1 MCLKL
6 HSTFASDARSVANN
20 VAGFIHERMAK
31 DQKDKTEKIDLNLL
45 AVFDAIMVEGSLRRA
60 SVRLNMKQPAVSQ
73 ALTRLRRVVGD
84 NLFERAG
91 RGVVPTA
98 RAQEMARSI
107 RPAMDLM
114 RSALAAANVFEPEVE
129 NRTFLL
135 DVPAGIDAL
144 TAPLLAKRL
153 HEAPGL
159 NFNIASARASR
170 MATELRFGETHIAL
184 DYEPMAADG
193 YRSELLFQ
201 DHFVVIG
208 REDHPG
214 LVGGLGILNY
224 QRLGHVAVSWGSGR
238 RSSPLVQKLTAATI
252 SRNVRMT
259 VPNLPSMLRVV
270 ADSDLLGSTW
280 RRVAVRS
287 AREVVGLRIHPMPF
301 EMPPVPIYMVWHDSF
316 DNDAGHAWLRD
327 VLRDIYR
334 EL

>member
-1 MCLKL
+1 MP
-6 HSTFASDARSVANN
+6 
-20 VAGFIHERMAK
+20 K
-31 DQKDKTEKIDLNLL
+31 DRADKPDKIDLNLL
-45 AVFDAIMVEGSLRRA
+45 AVFDAIMVEGSLRGA
-60 SVRLNMKQPAVSQ
+60 AVRLKMNQPAVSQ
-73 ALTRLRRVVGD
+73 ALTRLRKAVGD
-84 NLFERAG
+84 KLFERAG

-114 RSALAAANVFEPEVE
+114 RSALTGANVFEPQNE

-144 TAPLLAKRL
+144 TAPLLAQRL

-170 MATELRFGETHIAL
+170 MANELRFGETHIAL
-184 DYEPMAADG
+184 DYEPLATEG
-193 YRSELLFQ
+193 YRSELLFK

-208 REDHPG
+208 RDNHPG
-214 LVGGLGILNY
+214 LVGGLSILAY
-224 QRLGHVAVSWGSGR
+224 QKLGHVAVSWGSGP

-280 RRVAVRS
+280 GRVAARS
-287 AREVVGLRIHPMPF
+287 TREVDGLRIYPMPF
-301 EMPPVPIYMVWHDSF
+301 EMPPVPIYMVWHESF
-316 DNDAGHAWLRD
+316 DNDAGHSWLRD

-334 EL
+334 GL

>member
-1 MCLKL
+1 MPK
-6 HSTFASDARSVANN
+6 ARK
-20 VAGFIHERMAK
+20 EK
-31 DQKDKTEKIDLNLL
+31 PEKIDLNLL
-45 AVFDAIMVEGSLRRA
+45 AVFDAIMVEGSLRGA
-60 SVRLNMKQPAVSQ
+60 AVRLKMNQPAVSQ
-73 ALTRLRRVVGD
+73 ALTRLRKTVGD
-84 NLFERAG
+84 SLFERAG

-114 RSALAAANVFEPEVE
+114 RSALTGADVFEPQVE

-170 MATELRFGETHIAL
+170 MAKELRFGETHIAL
-184 DYEPMAADG
+184 DYEPLATDG
-193 YRSELLFQ
+193 YRSELLFK
-201 DHFVVIG
+201 DHFVIIA

-214 LVGGLGILNY
+214 LKGGLSILAY

-252 SRNVRMT
+252 SRKVRMT
-259 VPNLPSMLRVV
+259 VPTLPSMLRVV
-270 ADSDLLGSTW
+270 SESDLLGSTW
-280 RRVAVRS
+280 RQVALRS
-287 AREVVGLRIHPMPF
+287 VREVSGLRMYPMPF
-301 EMPPVPIYMVWHDSF
+301 EMPEVPIYMVWHETF
-316 DNDAGHAWLRD
+316 DNDAGHSWLRD

-334 EL
+334 SL

>member
-1 MCLKL
+1 MP
-6 HSTFASDARSVANN
+6 
-20 VAGFIHERMAK
+20 K
-31 DQKDKTEKIDLNLL
+31 DREDKPDKIDLNLL
-45 AVFDAIMVEGSLRRA
+45 AVFDAIMVEGSLRGA
-60 SVRLNMKQPAVSQ
+60 SVRLKMNQPAVSQ
-73 ALTRLRRVVGD
+73 ALKRLRKTVGD
-84 NLFERAG
+84 KLFERAG
-91 RGVVPTA
+91 RGVEPTA

-114 RSALAAANVFEPEVE
+114 RSALAAADVFKPQSE

-170 MATELRFGETHIAL
+170 MANELRFGETHIAL
-184 DYEPMAADG
+184 DFEPMATDG

-201 DHFVVIG
+201 DSFVVIG
-208 REDHPG
+208 RENHPG
-214 LVGGLGILNY
+214 LVGGLGILTY

-238 RSSPLVQKLTAATI
+238 RYSPLVQKLTAATI

-270 ADSDLLGSTW
+270 AESDLLGSTW
-280 RRVAVRS
+280 SKVAVRS
-287 AREVVGLRIHPMPF
+287 AREVEGLRIYPMPF
-301 EMPPVPIYMVWHDSF
+301 EMPPVPIFMVWHESF
-316 DNDAGHAWLRD
+316 DNDAGHSWLRD

-334 EL
+334 AL

>member
-1 MCLKL
+1 MPK
-6 HSTFASDARSVANN
+6 ARK
-20 VAGFIHERMAK
+20 EK
-31 DQKDKTEKIDLNLL
+31 PDKIDLNLL
-45 AVFDAIMVEGSLRRA
+45 AVFDAIMVEGSLRGA
-60 SVRLNMKQPAVSQ
+60 AVRLKMNQPAVSQ
-73 ALTRLRRVVGD
+73 ALKRLRKAVGD
-84 NLFERAG
+84 SLFERAG

-114 RSALAAANVFEPEVE
+114 RSALTGANVFEPQIE

-170 MATELRFGETHIAL
+170 MANELRFGETHIAL

-193 YRSELLFQ
+193 YRSELLFK
-201 DHFVVIG
+201 DHFVIIG
-208 REDHPG
+208 RENHPG
-214 LVGGLGILNY
+214 LLGGLSILAY
-224 QRLGHVAVSWGSGR
+224 QKLGHVAVSWGSGR

-252 SRNVRMT
+252 SRKVRMT

-270 ADSDLLGSTW
+270 SESDLLGSTW
-280 RRVAVRS
+280 RQVALRS
-287 AREVVGLRIHPMPF
+287 VREVSGLRIYPMPF
-301 EMPPVPIYMVWHDSF
+301 EMPPVPIYMVWHESF
-316 DNDAGHAWLRD
+316 DNDAGHSWLRD

-334 EL
+334 AL

>member
-1 MCLKL
+1 
-6 HSTFASDARSVANN
+6 
-20 VAGFIHERMAK
+20 
-31 DQKDKTEKIDLNLL
+31 
-45 AVFDAIMVEGSLRRA
+45 LRGA
-60 SVRLNMKQPAVSQ
+60 AVRLKMNQPAVSQ
-73 ALTRLRRVVGD
+73 ALKRLRKAVGD
-84 NLFERAG
+84 SLFERAG

-114 RSALAAANVFEPEVE
+114 RSALTGANVFEPQIE

-170 MATELRFGETHIAL
+170 MANELRFGETHIAL

-193 YRSELLFQ
+193 YRSELLFK
-201 DHFVVIG
+201 DHFVIIG
-208 REDHPG
+208 RENHPG
-214 LVGGLGILNY
+214 LLGGLSILAY
-224 QRLGHVAVSWGSGR
+224 QKLGHVAVSWGSGR

-252 SRNVRMT
+252 SRKVRMT

-270 ADSDLLGSTW
+270 SESDLLGSTW
-280 RRVAVRS
+280 RQVALRS
-287 AREVVGLRIHPMPF
+287 VREVSGLRIYPMPF
-301 EMPPVPIYMVWHDSF
+301 EMPPVPIYMVWHESF
-316 DNDAGHAWLRD
+316 DNDAGHSWLRD

-334 EL
+334 AL

>member
-1 MCLKL
+1 MPK
-6 HSTFASDARSVANN
+6 ARK
-20 VAGFIHERMAK
+20 EK
-31 DQKDKTEKIDLNLL
+31 PEKIDLNLL
-45 AVFDAIMVEGSLRRA
+45 AVFDAIMVEGSLRGA
-60 SVRLNMKQPAVSQ
+60 AVRLNMNQPAVSQ
-73 ALTRLRRVVGD
+73 ALTRLRRAVDD

-114 RSALAAANVFEPEVE
+114 RSALTGADVFEPQHE

-170 MATELRFGETHIAL
+170 MANELRFGETHIAL
-184 DYEPMAADG
+184 DYEPLANEG
-193 YRSELLFQ
+193 YRSELLFK
-201 DHFVVIG
+201 DHFVIIG

-214 LVGGLGILNY
+214 LIGGLNILTY

-252 SRNVRMT
+252 SRKVRMT

-270 ADSDLLGSTW
+270 AESDLLGSTW
-280 RRVAVRS
+280 RQVAMRS
-287 AREVVGLRIHPMPF
+287 IREVSGLRMYPMPF
-301 EMPPVPIYMVWHDSF
+301 EMPPVPIYMVWHESF
-316 DNDAGHAWLRD
+316 DNDAGHSWLRD

-334 EL
+334 SL

>member
-1 MCLKL
+1 MPKV
-6 HSTFASDARSVANN
+6 RK
-20 VAGFIHERMAK
+20 EK
-31 DQKDKTEKIDLNLL
+31 PEKIDLNLL
-45 AVFDAIMVEGSLRRA
+45 AVFDAIMVEGSLRGA
-60 SVRLNMKQPAVSQ
+60 SVRLKMNQPAVSQ
-73 ALTRLRRVVGD
+73 ALQRLRKTVGD
-84 NLFERAG
+84 KLFERSG

-98 RAQEMARSI
+98 RAQDMARSI

-114 RSALAAANVFEPEVE
+114 RSALAAANVFKPQSE

-170 MATELRFGETHIAL
+170 MANELRFGETHIAL

-201 DHFVVIG
+201 DHFVIIG
-208 REDHPG
+208 RENHPG
-214 LVGGLGILNY
+214 LVGGLGILTY

-238 RSSPLVQKLTAATI
+238 RSSPLVQQLTAATI
-252 SRNVRMT
+252 SRNIRMT

-270 ADSDLLGSTW
+270 AESELLGSTW
-280 RRVAVRS
+280 SKVAVRS
-287 AREVVGLRIHPMPF
+287 AREVEGLRIYPMPF
-301 EMPPVPIYMVWHDSF
+301 EMPPVPIYMVWHESF
-316 DNDAGHAWLRD
+316 DNDAGHCWLRD

-334 EL
+334 TL

>member
-1 MCLKL
+1 MPK
-6 HSTFASDARSVANN
+6 ARK
-20 VAGFIHERMAK
+20 EK
-31 DQKDKTEKIDLNLL
+31 PEKIDLNLL
-45 AVFDAIMVEGSLRRA
+45 AVFDAIMVEGSLRGA
-60 SVRLNMKQPAVSQ
+60 AVRLSMNQPAVSQ
-73 ALTRLRRVVGD
+73 ALTRLRRTVGD

-114 RSALAAANVFEPEVE
+114 RSALTGAEVFEPQLE

-144 TAPLLAKRL
+144 ISPLLAKRL
-153 HEAPGL
+153 DEAPGL

-170 MATELRFGETHIAL
+170 MANELRFGETHIAL
-184 DYEPMAADG
+184 DYEPLANEG
-193 YRSELLFQ
+193 YRSELLFK
-201 DHFVVIG
+201 DHFVIIG
-208 REDHPG
+208 RENHPG
-214 LVGGLGILNY
+214 LIGGLNILTY

-252 SRNVRMT
+252 SRKVRMT

-270 ADSDLLGSTW
+270 SESDLLGSTW
-280 RRVAVRS
+280 RQVAMRS
-287 AREVVGLRIHPMPF
+287 IREVNGLRMYPMPF
-301 EMPPVPIYMVWHDSF
+301 EMPPVPIYMVWHESF
-316 DNDAGHAWLRD
+316 DNDAGHSWLRD

-334 EL
+334 SL

>member
-1 MCLKL
+1 MPKALKEKP
-6 HSTFASDARSVANN
+6 D
-20 VAGFIHERMAK
+20 
-31 DQKDKTEKIDLNLL
+31 KIDLNLL
-45 AVFDAIMVEGSLRRA
+45 AVFDAIMVEGSLRGA
-60 SVRLNMKQPAVSQ
+60 AVRLKMNQPAVSQ
-73 ALTRLRRVVGD
+73 ALKRLRKAVGD
-84 NLFERAG
+84 SLFERAG

-114 RSALAAANVFEPEVE
+114 RSALTGANVFEPQIE

-170 MATELRFGETHIAL
+170 MANELRFGETHIAL

-193 YRSELLFQ
+193 YRSELLFK
-201 DHFVVIG
+201 DHFVIIG
-208 REDHPG
+208 RENHPG
-214 LVGGLGILNY
+214 LLGGLSILAY
-224 QRLGHVAVSWGSGR
+224 QKLGHVAVSWGSGR

-252 SRNVRMT
+252 SRKVRMT

-270 ADSDLLGSTW
+270 SESDLLGSTW
-280 RRVAVRS
+280 RQVALRS
-287 AREVVGLRIHPMPF
+287 VREVSGLRIYPMPF
-301 EMPPVPIYMVWHDSF
+301 EMPPVPIYMVWHESF
-316 DNDAGHAWLRD
+316 DNDAGHSWLRD

-334 EL
+334 AL

>member
-1 MCLKL
+1 
-6 HSTFASDARSVANN
+6 
-20 VAGFIHERMAK
+20 
-31 DQKDKTEKIDLNLL
+31 
-45 AVFDAIMVEGSLRRA
+45 MVEGSLRGA
-60 SVRLNMKQPAVSQ
+60 SNRLKMNQPAVSQ
-73 ALTRLRRVVGD
+73 ALTRLRKVVGD
-84 NLFERAG
+84 KLFERVG

-114 RSALAAANVFEPEVE
+114 RSALAAANVFEPQSE

-170 MATELRFGETHIAL
+170 MANELRFGESHIAL
-184 DYEPMAADG
+184 DYEQMSVEG

-201 DHFVVIG
+201 DHFVVIS
-208 REDHPG
+208 RADHPD
-214 LVGGLGILNY
+214 LADGLGIMKY

-238 RSSPLVQKLTAATI
+238 RNSPLVQKLTAATI
-252 SRNVRMT
+252 SRNIRMT

-280 RRVAVRS
+280 SKVAARSVR
-287 AREVVGLRIHPMPF
+287 EFPGLRLYPMPF
-301 EMPPVPIYMVWHDSF
+301 EMPPVPIFMVWHESF
-316 DNDAGHAWLRD
+316 DNDAGHSWLRD

-334 EL
+334 TI

>member
-1 MCLKL
+1 MP
-6 HSTFASDARSVANN
+6 
-20 VAGFIHERMAK
+20 K
-31 DQKDKTEKIDLNLL
+31 DRADKPDKIDLNLL
-45 AVFDAIMVEGSLRRA
+45 AVFDAIMLEGSLRGA
-60 SVRLNMKQPAVSQ
+60 AVRLKMNQPAVSQ
-73 ALTRLRRVVGD
+73 ALTRLRKAVGD
-84 NLFERAG
+84 KLFERAG

-114 RSALAAANVFEPEVE
+114 RSALTGANVFEPQIE

-144 TAPLLAKRL
+144 TAPLLAQRL

-170 MATELRFGETHIAL
+170 IANELRFGETHIAL
-184 DYEPMAADG
+184 DYEPLATEG
-193 YRSELLFQ
+193 YRSELLFK

-208 REDHPG
+208 RDNHPG
-214 LVGGLGILNY
+214 LVSGLSILAY
-224 QRLGHVAVSWGSGR
+224 QKLGHVAVSWGSGP

-280 RRVAVRS
+280 SRVASRS
-287 AREVVGLRIHPMPF
+287 TREVDGLKIYPMPF
-301 EMPPVPIYMVWHDSF
+301 EMPPVPIYMVWHESF
-316 DNDAGHAWLRD
+316 DNDAGHSWLRD

-334 EL
+334 GL